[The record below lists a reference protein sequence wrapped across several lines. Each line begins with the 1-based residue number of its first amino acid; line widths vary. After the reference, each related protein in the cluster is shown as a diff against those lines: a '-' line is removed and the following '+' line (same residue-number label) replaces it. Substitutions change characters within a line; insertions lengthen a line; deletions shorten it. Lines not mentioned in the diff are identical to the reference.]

1 MHSFTRAGK
10 HEGLDLRNAMF
21 PVPIKKS
28 ADLKSN
34 LTYLLEI
41 PNVRLRML
49 GEVGILTWQ

>member
-1 MHSFTRAGK
+1 MHSLTRAGT
-10 HEGLDLRNAMF
+10 HEGLDLRNRMF

-28 ADLKSN
+28 ADFKSN